1 MWCFHFV
8 TLSTVDKS
16 PFVRV
21 IMTLFILTIYV
32 YYVIIMII
40 GGGIVIDAFNTY
52 FLNMTLVDVAV
63 IFIIFVIL
71 IVVIRKY
78 K

>member
-1 MWCFHFV
+1 
-8 TLSTVDKS
+8 
-16 PFVRV
+16 
-21 IMTLFILTIYV
+21 
-32 YYVIIMII
+32 MII
-40 GGGIVIDAFNTY
+40 GGGIVTDAFNTY

>member
-1 MWCFHFV
+1 
-8 TLSTVDKS
+8 
-16 PFVRV
+16 
-21 IMTLFILTIYV
+21 MTLFILTIYV
-32 YYVIIMII
+32 HYVIIMII

>member
-1 MWCFHFV
+1 M
-8 TLSTVDKS
+8 TSLLS
-16 PFVRV
+16 VRV
-21 IMTLFILTIYV
+21 ILTLFILTIWV

-40 GGGIVIDAFNTY
+40 GGGCVIDTLNTY
-52 FLNMTLVDVAV
+52 FSNMTLVDIAV

>member
-1 MWCFHFV
+1 
-8 TLSTVDKS
+8 
-16 PFVRV
+16 
-21 IMTLFILTIYV
+21 MTLFILTIYV
-32 YYVIIMII
+32 YYVIIVII
-40 GGGIVIDAFNTY
+40 GGGIVTDAFNTY